1 MGLFDTLELRS
12 EHDLPGFDGDPTE
25 IEWQTKSIKRADT
38 TTFRITDSGHLEMEE
53 WHLEEVPEEERPE
66 YDEEIGGFES
76 DLDKSLGSLQEVHE
90 GWTTV
95 EYHGEIEFHAA
106 IDDELRSFTAKFTDG
121 ELVEFRAGEPEF
133 Y

>member
-1 MGLFDTLELRS
+1 
-12 EHDLPGFDGDPTE
+12 
-25 IEWQTKSIKRADT
+25 
-38 TTFRITDSGHLEMEE
+38 MEE